1 MQSSQG
7 SRTRVMG
14 SECRLLRTQWEA
26 CGRDQTGNVHKGLP
40 DHGLNCR
47 FGGHQGSTATDVERD
62 PKQRRSSTD
71 ADANFSRSWD
81 SYFHSGPAGCQHEEG
96 TPSTYRW
103 RGTDWGK
110 NLDGLVLA
118 WTHAISNGNGDIAV
132 VVEPDGL
139 APEGGACPADNEHGD
154 EEAGGW
160 PRFFTP
166 MAHLCVFSSQQDFHD
181 FLATRD
187 LNQPPDGRHLGM
199 DEDEGG
205 DPPHAWGQDPDIRKA
220 LEGTATD
227 QAQAMARVLH
237 YLLSHVQPR
246 LQGKVQAVLHEP
258 DVAFFSDKPGKYVGM
273 FVRKTEGRTYKSLKM
288 TETLDCFEKAFKYI
302 EDLDRFSAGHIS
314 FSEITG
320 IFLVSEDTTALPEA
334 KSIVRRYFGKVKSDK
349 VVQLVAADPGP
360 SATEGEVDLRSSC
373 GTSDGER
380 EMALKQTLVEL
391 QLLAQADVFV
401 GVASESFSKLV
412 FLMRETLQF
421 ARKTSL
427 SMDETT
433 PFPGMFR

>member
-7 SRTRVMG
+7 SSTWVLVSQQPTSKEIPNKAEAARTRMPNFPEVG
-14 SECRLLRTQWEA
+14 GTVIFILDRLGVILGRGLRA
-26 CGRDQTGNVHKGLP
+26 PTGGEELTGAKTL
-40 DHGLNCR
+40 
-47 FGGHQGSTATDVERD
+47 TA
-62 PKQRRSSTD
+62 S
-71 ADANFSRSWD
+71 
-81 SYFHSGPAGCQHEEG
+81 
-96 TPSTYRW
+96 
-103 RGTDWGK
+103 
-110 NLDGLVLA
+110 LVLA

-132 VVEPDGL
+132 VVEPHRL
-139 APEGGACPADNEHGD
+139 APEGGACPTDKEHGD

-166 MAHLCVFSSQQDFHD
+166 MAHLCVFSSQQDFRS

-187 LNQPPDGRHLGM
+187 LNKPPDGRHLGM

-205 DPPHAWGQDPDIRKA
+205 DLPHAWDQDPDIRKA
-220 LEGTATD
+220 LEGTAMD
-227 QAQAMARVLH
+227 QVQAMARVLH

-334 KSIVRRYFGKVKSDK
+334 KNIVRRYFGKVKSDK
-349 VVQLVAADPGP
+349 VVQLVAADPGS
-360 SATEGEVDLRSSC
+360 SATEGEVDLSSSC
-373 GTSDGER
+373 GTSDSER

-412 FLMRETLQF
+412 FLMRETLHF

-427 SMDETT
+427 SMDKAT